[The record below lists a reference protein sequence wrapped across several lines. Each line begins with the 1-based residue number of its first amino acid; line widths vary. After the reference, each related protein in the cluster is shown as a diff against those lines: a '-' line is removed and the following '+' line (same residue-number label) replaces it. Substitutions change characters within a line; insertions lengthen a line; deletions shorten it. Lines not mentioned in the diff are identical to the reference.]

1 MGRSGEGGV
10 SDGKQAELEYKRAL
24 DHVIDRGRYRADI
37 FAEAGSKCPFQVV
50 WIPIR
55 PAGFSVCRVQN
66 RELEAPA
73 PFQTWRGDVRSP
85 RFDVEVD
92 CRSE

>member
-10 SDGKQAELEYKRAL
+10 SDGKEDGLECKGAL
-24 DHVIDRGRYRADI
+24 DHVIYRGKYRTDIIADEG
-37 FAEAGSKCPFQVV
+37 AKGPFQGA
-50 WIPIR
+50 WIQIR
-55 PAGFSVCRVQN
+55 PAGFSVCRDQN